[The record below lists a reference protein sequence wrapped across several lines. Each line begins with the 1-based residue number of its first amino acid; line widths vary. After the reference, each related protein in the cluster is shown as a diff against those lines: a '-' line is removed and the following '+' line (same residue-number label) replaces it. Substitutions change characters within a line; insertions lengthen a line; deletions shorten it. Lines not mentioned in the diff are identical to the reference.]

1 MEKIDKFSPTPL
13 RAARCSCPR
22 RGSGIPSELVT
33 LARRFCGR
41 LQDPKICPGQV
52 AFKMVMVIG
61 PSSLRRRAA
70 VMGVCV
76 VVALSSLAWGG
87 PGWFLRAA
95 MGASNHDQGSLA
107 TSAPTLGSGVGTI
120 VATVPVGN
128 GPWGVGYDSGNG
140 YVYVA
145 NEGSYNVSVISDT
158 TVVATVPV
166 GTLPCGI
173 VYDSGNG
180 YVYVAN
186 SYSNNVTVISGT
198 TVVATISVGVLPCG
212 VAYDSGNGY
221 VYVANGN
228 SKNVS
233 VISGTTVVATIPVE
247 NVPVGV
253 GYDSGN
259 GYVYVAN
266 SYSNNVTVI
275 SGTTVVATIP
285 VGNLPRGVGYDNGHG
300 YVYVTNW
307 GSNTV
312 SVIATLESP
321 TPPSIFTLSP
331 LILYS
336 VVGVIVGLVVIVS
349 VAFALRKRQGRLGP

>member
-33 LARRFCGR
+33 LARRFCAR

-61 PSSLRRRAA
+61 ASSLRRRAA
-70 VMGVCV
+70 VTGVCV

-87 PGWFLRAA
+87 PGWFLGTA
-95 MGASNHDQGSLA
+95 MGASNHDHGSLA

-140 YVYVA
+140 YA
-145 NEGSYNVSVISDT
+145 
-158 TVVATVPV
+158 
-166 GTLPCGI
+166 
-173 VYDSGNG
+173 
-180 YVYVAN
+180 YVAN
-186 SYSNNVTVISGT
+186 SGSNT
-198 TVVATISVGVLPCG
+198 T
-212 VAYDSGNGY
+212 
-221 VYVANGN
+221 
-228 SKNVS
+228 S

-247 NVPVGV
+247 SFPLGV
-253 GYDSGN
+253 GYNSGNGHVYVANLYSKNVSVISGTIVVATISVGKGPIGVAYDSGH

-266 SYSNNVTVI
+266 VGSYNVSVI
-275 SGTTVVATIP
+275 SDTTVAATIPVGTLPRGLVYVRGKGYVVVATIP

-349 VAFALRKRQGRLGP
+349 VAFALRKRQRLGP

>member
-13 RAARCSCPR
+13 RAARCSCPG

-33 LARRFCGR
+33 FARRFCAR

-70 VMGVCV
+70 VTGVCV
-76 VVALSSLAWGG
+76 VVALPSLAWGG
-87 PGWFLRAA
+87 PGWFLGAA

-140 YVYVA
+140 YAYVANSGSNTTSVISGTTVVATIPVESFPLGVGYNSGNGHVYVANLYSKNVSVISGTIVVATISVGKGPIGVAYDSGNGYVYVA
-145 NEGSYNVSVISDT
+145 NEGSYNVSVISET

-198 TVVATISVGVLPCG
+198 TVVATI
-212 VAYDSGNGY
+212 
-221 VYVANGN
+221 
-228 SKNVS
+228 
-233 VISGTTVVATIPVE
+233 
-247 NVPVGV
+247 PVG
-253 GYDSGN
+253 D
-259 GYVYVAN
+259 
-266 SYSNNVTVI
+266 
-275 SGTTVVATIP
+275 
-285 VGNLPRGVGYDNGHG
+285 LPRGLGYDNGHG

-349 VAFALRKRQGRLGP
+349 VAFALRKRQRRLGP

>member
-33 LARRFCGR
+33 LARRFCAR

-70 VMGVCV
+70 VTGVCV
-76 VVALSSLAWGG
+76 LVALSSLAWSG
-87 PGWFLRAA
+87 PGWFLGAA

-145 NEGSYNVSVISDT
+145 N
-158 TVVATVPV
+158 
-166 GTLPCGI
+166 
-173 VYDSGNG
+173 
-180 YVYVAN
+180 
-186 SYSNNVTVISGT
+186 
-198 TVVATISVGVLPCG
+198 
-212 VAYDSGNGY
+212 
-221 VYVANGN
+221 GN

-233 VISGTTVVATIPVE
+233 VIYGTTVVATIPVE
-247 NVPVGV
+247 NVPFGV

-312 SVIATLESP
+312 S
-321 TPPSIFTLSP
+321 
-331 LILYS
+331 
-336 VVGVIVGLVVIVS
+336 G
-349 VAFALRKRQGRLGP
+349 

>member
-1 MEKIDKFSPTPL
+1 MEKIDKFSPRPL
-13 RAARCSCPR
+13 GAARCSCAR

-33 LARRFCGR
+33 LARGFCGR

-87 PGWFLRAA
+87 PGWFVGAA

-140 YVYVA
+140 YAYVANSGSNTTSVISGTTVVATIPVESFPLGVGYNNGNGHVYVA
-145 NEGSYNVSVISDT
+145 NFYSKNLSVISGTIVVATISVGEGPIGVAYDNGNGDVYVANGGSYNVSVIAKT

-186 SYSNNVTVISGT
+186 SYSNNVTVISGRR
-198 TVVATISVGVLPCG
+198 SWRP
-212 VAYDSGNGY
+212 SR
-221 VYVANGN
+221 
-228 SKNVS
+228 
-233 VISGTTVVATIPVE
+233 SGTLPVVLRLTAATGTVTLGTAT
-247 NVPVGV
+247 
-253 GYDSGN
+253 
-259 GYVYVAN
+259 
-266 SYSNNVTVI
+266 
-275 SGTTVVATIP
+275 
-285 VGNLPRGVGYDNGHG
+285 RK
-300 YVYVTNW
+300 
-307 GSNTV
+307 
-312 SVIATLESP
+312 TL
-321 TPPSIFTLSP
+321 
-331 LILYS
+331 
-336 VVGVIVGLVVIVS
+336 
-349 VAFALRKRQGRLGP
+349 A

>member
-1 MEKIDKFSPTPL
+1 MEKIDKSSPTPS

-33 LARRFCGR
+33 LARRFCAR

-70 VMGVCV
+70 VTGVCV

-87 PGWFLRAA
+87 PGWFLGAA

-128 GPWGVGYDSGNG
+128 GPWGIGYDSGNG
-140 YVYVA
+140 YA
-145 NEGSYNVSVISDT
+145 
-158 TVVATVPV
+158 
-166 GTLPCGI
+166 
-173 VYDSGNG
+173 
-180 YVYVAN
+180 YVAN
-186 SYSNNVTVISGT
+186 SGSNT
-198 TVVATISVGVLPCG
+198 T
-212 VAYDSGNGY
+212 
-221 VYVANGN
+221 
-228 SKNVS
+228 S
-233 VISGTTVVATIPVE
+233 VISGTTVVATIPVGS
-247 NVPVGV
+247 VPLGV

-259 GYVYVAN
+259 GHVYVAN

-349 VAFALRKRQGRLGP
+349 VAFALRKRQRRLGP

>member
-33 LARRFCGR
+33 LARRFCAR

-61 PSSLRRRAA
+61 ASSLRRRAA
-70 VMGVCV
+70 VTGVCV

-87 PGWFLRAA
+87 PGWFLGTA
-95 MGASNHDQGSLA
+95 MGASNHDHGSLA

-128 GPWGVGYDSGNG
+128 GPWGVGHDSGNG
-140 YVYVA
+140 YA
-145 NEGSYNVSVISDT
+145 
-158 TVVATVPV
+158 
-166 GTLPCGI
+166 
-173 VYDSGNG
+173 
-180 YVYVAN
+180 YVAN
-186 SYSNNVTVISGT
+186 SGSNT
-198 TVVATISVGVLPCG
+198 T
-212 VAYDSGNGY
+212 
-221 VYVANGN
+221 
-228 SKNVS
+228 S

-247 NVPVGV
+247 SFPLGV
-253 GYDSGN
+253 GYNSGNGHVYVANLYSKNVSVISGTIVVATISVGKGPIGVAYDSGN

-349 VAFALRKRQGRLGP
+349 VAFALRKRQRRLGP